1 MARDLLYSKD
11 QRFDEI
17 AERRKGM
24 RGHKKLTSFAILLL
38 FVLPAFDCCEGFE
51 SLYSDHKASKVGDV
65 VTVIITE
72 RTLATNRA
80 RIATEKE
87 SKFSASGEEGT
98 GALDFVPGFSFDAT
112 LGRGHDGQGVTERS
126 GTIIGR
132 MAAVVTEVLDNG
144 NLVIRGEKEITI
156 NNEKETLILTGIV
169 RPEDIL
175 MNNTVYSTNLANTSI
190 SYKGKGLVNS
200 GSKPG
205 IISRLIGLFF

>member
-1 MARDLLYSKD
+1 M
-11 QRFDEI
+11 
-17 AERRKGM
+17 KGFE
-24 RGHKKLTSFAILLL
+24 KLRTFAVLLL
-38 FVLPAFDCCEGFE
+38 FVLLWVECCQGFE
-51 SLYSDHKASKVGDV
+51 SLYSDHKASRIGDII
-65 VTVIITE
+65 TVIITE

-87 SKFSASGEEGT
+87 SKFSASGNEGT

-112 LGRGHDGQGVTERS
+112 LGREHGGQGVTERS

-132 MAAVVTEVLDNG
+132 MAAVVTEVLENG
-144 NLVIRGEKEITI
+144 NLVIRGEKEIMI
-156 NNEKETLILTGIV
+156 NNEKETLILTGVV

-175 MNNTVYSTNLANTSI
+175 MNNAVYSTNVANTSI

-205 IISRLIGLFF
+205 IIARLIGLFF

>member
-1 MARDLLYSKD
+1 MGKISRSRSTFIFILFLLWGFS
-11 QRFDEI
+11 I
-17 AERRKGM
+17 
-24 RGHKKLTSFAILLL
+24 
-38 FVLPAFDCCEGFE
+38 CNGFE
-51 SLYSDHKASKVGDV
+51 SLYSDHKASKVGDI

-80 RIATEKE
+80 RMMTEKE
-87 SKFSASGEEGT
+87 SKFSASGNEGT
-98 GALDFVPGFSFDAT
+98 GALDFIPGFSFDAS

-132 MAAVVTEVLDNG
+132 MAAVVTEVLENG
-144 NLVIRGEKEITI
+144 NLVIRGEKEIMI
-156 NNEKETLILTGIV
+156 NNEKETLVLTGTV

-205 IISRLIGLFF
+205 IFARLIGLFF

>member
-1 MARDLLYSKD
+1 M
-11 QRFDEI
+11 
-17 AERRKGM
+17 RKIS
-24 RGHKKLTSFAILLL
+24 RWRSTSIAILFLL
-38 FVLPAFDCCEGFE
+38 WSFDICNGFE
-51 SLYSDHKASKVGDV
+51 SLYSDHKASKVGDI

-80 RIATEKE
+80 RMMTEKE
-87 SKFSASGEEGT
+87 SKFSASGNEGT
-98 GALDFVPGFSFDAT
+98 GALDFIPGFSFDAS
-112 LGRGHDGQGVTERS
+112 LGKGHDGQGVTERS

-132 MAAVVTEVLDNG
+132 MAAVVTEVLENG
-144 NLVIRGEKEITI
+144 NLVIKGEKEIMI
-156 NNEKETLILTGIV
+156 NNEKETLVLTGIV

-205 IISRLIGLFF
+205 IFARLIGLFF